1 KSAHSSEHQQEFKA
15 LQRAFGNANVRL
27 LDAVLTQQQTKS
39 LMKSA
44 DCYVSL
50 HRSEGFGLTMA
61 EAMLMRKPVIA
72 TGYSGNLDFMTPDT
86 SLLVPY
92 HLVSLKHDIPPYK
105 KGYIWADPS
114 LAEAARWMRWV
125 YEHPREAQ
133 ALGAK
138 AQQHVRRVLSPE
150 AAAQRMAQRFEEI
163 QQLRAAVP
171 GREKGTSLNSTSLTP
186 KSL

>member
-1 KSAHSSEHQQEFKA
+1 VPYQLVA
-15 LQRAFGNANVRL
+15 LQ
-27 LDAVLTQQQTKS
+27 
-39 LMKSA
+39 
-44 DCYVSL
+44 
-50 HRSEGFGLTMA
+50 
-61 EAMLMRKPVIA
+61 
-72 TGYSGNLDFMTPDT
+72 
-86 SLLVPY
+86 
-92 HLVSLKHDIPPYK
+92 HDIPPYK

-163 QQLRAAVP
+163 QQLRGAVP
-171 GREKGTSLNSTSLTP
+171 EREKGTSLNSTSLTP
-186 KSL
+186 KSFASRVYVHVPEAPSPHLRSISGSEKVTSLSGRRKGTSLEGKRDVTE